1 MQEIMLFENK
11 DFGQLR
17 MIYING
23 KQYFM
28 TSDIARVLGYSKAN
42 NAISQHCRATLKC
55 NTPISGK
62 EQKVNFIPEGD
73 EINVWKITQR
83 KWRISKKLLYS
94 SLDKEVTVW
103 TN

>member
-11 DFGQLR
+11 DFAQLR

-73 EINVWKITQR
+73 EINV
-83 KWRISKKLLYS
+83 
-94 SLDKEVTVW
+94 
-103 TN
+103 